1 MKTMFSRPKD
11 NHRFLKLAWVEI
23 VFLTGILISSC
34 STVEIVPVTPEPT
47 KPITHT
53 PTVVASHTPTRSS
66 TPTMTA
72 TSTALNPTPTM
83 TPTPSPTTQSP
94 ETMAVEPV
102 ETAETDQ
109 SIETKAPNYGK
120 GVMSW
125 VFQISYNFLKDTPY
139 GYDWKLL
146 DIRDIDKVNRTGPS
160 WAVFLGFSHFS
171 DLFAYWIDDEYGQ
184 FWISDLLY
192 LEPKLVFTDEQPKS
206 YLNEYVLF
214 DREALSFFW
223 LPDDKNL
230 VLDFANEEY
239 PDLLY
244 TIGNDSITEWNYHCD
259 RLAISPASGR
269 IATWCPS
276 KASPEEFAVFEWG
289 GKVWYSKAAPENELV
304 RLGPDGLPQWGWT
317 SDGERVAFF
326 DPLDETGSLFI
337 ANAEGEIELTLPGM
351 AYWLLDHYD
360 KWDLLSSIGWAKDGS
375 RILVYAKGQQN
386 HPCIPFDAYLRGEGH
401 TEEEEP
407 CWQVLDSETGE
418 IIWSLGDLAEQLE
431 KRDNDFKAYFYRYAV
446 ISPDGSLIAFAA
458 DFSGLHRTIIVDVD
472 KNEFIAF
479 WQYESSNL
487 RWNDTP

>member
-1 MKTMFSRPKD
+1 MKTKGELHGM
-11 NHRFLKLAWVEI
+11 KLVLLI
-23 VFLTGILISSC
+23 IIFLTGMLVSSC
-34 STVEIVPVTPEPT
+34 STVEYVTVTPEST
-47 KPITHT
+47 KPFTLT
-53 PTVVASHTPTRSS
+53 PTVVVSDTPTRSS
-66 TPTMTA
+66 TPTMPATA
-72 TSTALNPTPTM
+72 TVL
-83 TPTPSPTTQSP
+83 TPSPTMTATSSPTTRSPDIQVVEPAETPETDPSP
-94 ETMAVEPV
+94 ETSP
-102 ETAETDQ
+102 
-109 SIETKAPNYGK
+109 PNYGK

-139 GYDWKLL
+139 GFDWKQLNTVGTMN
-146 DIRDIDKVNRTGPS
+146 RDGGNRTGPS
-160 WAVFLGFSHFS
+160 RAVFLGFSHFS

-192 LEPKLVFTDEQPKS
+192 LEPKLIYTDDQPKS
-206 YLNEYVLF
+206 YLSEYGLF
-214 DREALSFFW
+214 DRGALSFFW

-230 VLDFANEEY
+230 VLDFANEAY
-239 PDLLY
+239 SDLLY

-276 KASPEEFAVFEWG
+276 NTSSEEFAVFEWG
-289 GKVWYSKAAPENELV
+289 GKVWYSKEAPENELV
-304 RLGPDGLPQWGWT
+304 LLGPDGLPQWGWT
-317 SDGERVAFF
+317 ADGERIAFF

-337 ANAEGEIELTLPGM
+337 ANAEGKIELTLPGM

-401 TEEEEP
+401 TEEEVP

-431 KRDNDFKAYFYRYAV
+431 KKDNNFKAYYYSFAV

-458 DFSGLHRTIIVDVD
+458 SMSGLYRTIIVDVD
-472 KNEFIAF
+472 KNEFIAN

>member
-1 MKTMFSRPKD
+1 MKTKD
-11 NHRFLKLAWVEI
+11 EVLDMKLI
-23 VFLTGILISSC
+23 LLIIILLTGILISSC
-34 STVEIVPVTPEPT
+34 STMEYVTVTPELI
-47 KPITHT
+47 KPFTLT
-53 PTVVASHTPTRSS
+53 QTVVVSDTPTRSS

-72 TSTALNPTPTM
+72 TSTVLTPSPSM
-83 TPTPSPTTQSP
+83 TPTPSPTTRSLDILV
-94 ETMAVEPV
+94 VEPA

-109 SIETKAPNYGK
+109 SLETPPPNYGK

-125 VFQISYNFLKDTPY
+125 FRRVSYNFIKNTPY
-139 GYDWKLL
+139 GFDWKIL
-146 DIRDIDKVNRTGPS
+146 DIKDSDEVNGTSPS
-160 WAVFLGFSHFS
+160 WAGFLGYSHFS

-192 LEPKLVFTDEQPKS
+192 LEPKLVYTDEQTKS
-206 YLNEYVLF
+206 YFNQYGDF
-214 DREALSFFW
+214 DREALTFFW

-230 VLDFANEEY
+230 VLDFANEAY
-239 PDLLY
+239 HDLLY
-244 TIGNDSITEWNYHCD
+244 TIGNNSITEWNYHCD

-276 KASPEEFAVFEWG
+276 NASSEEFAVFEWG

-317 SDGERVAFF
+317 ADGVRVAFF

-337 ANAEGEIELTLPGM
+337 ANAEGQIDLTLPGM
-351 AYWLLDHYD
+351 AYWLLDYYNT
-360 KWDLLSSIGWAKDGS
+360 KWDLPSSIGWAKDGS

-386 HPCIPFDAYLRGEGH
+386 HPCFLFYNIYLGEDNQ
-401 TEEEEP
+401 EVP

-418 IIWSLGDLAEQLE
+418 IIWSLGDLAEQLDE
-431 KRDNDFKAYFYRYAV
+431 LDLDFEAYLYRQAV

-458 DFSGLHRTIIVDVD
+458 DMSGLHGTIIVDVD
-472 KNEFIAF
+472 KNEIIST
-479 WQYESSNL
+479 WNYESHFL